1 MRHPRSPSRMCQSSL
16 LYTEHVR
23 ICRGQCTELP
33 TGPAASQQSSHL
45 SEEAVAPWT
54 RLTRR
59 RRSASTSASW
69 VSAWK
74 KPSLGIS
81 PGYAV
86 TALFI
91 SASLDAY
98 TWRYR

>member
-1 MRHPRSPSRMCQSSL
+1 
-16 LYTEHVR
+16 
-23 ICRGQCTELP
+23 
-33 TGPAASQQSSHL
+33 
-45 SEEAVAPWT
+45 VAPWT

-86 TALFI
+86 TALFHLGFAGCVHMEVPI
-91 SASLDAY
+91 GQVEARGPVPGKRAWIVTRPPIQLSQVTSL
-98 TWRYR
+98 